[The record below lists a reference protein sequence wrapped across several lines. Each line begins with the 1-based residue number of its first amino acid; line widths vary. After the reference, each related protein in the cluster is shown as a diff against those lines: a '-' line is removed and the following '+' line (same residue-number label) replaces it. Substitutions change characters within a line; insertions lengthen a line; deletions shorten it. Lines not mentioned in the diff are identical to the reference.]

1 MNRMALKVSYEMALH
16 TAVSK
21 RHLDFIK
28 VSKHINMFGSCSAVS
43 DSLRYHGL

>member
-21 RHLDFIK
+21 RHLDSIK
-28 VSKHINMFGSCSAVS
+28 ASKHKRCLLPIWQ
-43 DSLRYHGL
+43 